1 MIRYQ
6 PAGSI
11 CPTFEAAARLL
22 GCAKLASV
30 ARPFAP
36 DKAASILGWRRD
48 PAKLQQQTPVPP
60 HDIAKPLASC
70 RSGTQRKMIA
80 EVRVESSLGS
90 KVGSSRVES
99 SLAGKGHGR
108 RLGPSFLLSK
118 NIDKDGLRRYKGPS
132 FIPGL
137 L

>member
-11 CPTFEAAARLL
+11 CPTFEAAVRIL
-22 GCAKLASV
+22 GCARLASV

-48 PAKLQQQTPVPP
+48 PAKLQQPTLVPL

-80 EVRVESSLGS
+80 EVRVESNLGS

-99 SLAGKGHGR
+99 SRVEFGR
-108 RLGPSFLLSK
+108 QGPRPK
-118 NIDKDGLRRYKGPS
+118 ARS
-132 FIPGL
+132 FIFVIEKYR
-137 L
+137 